1 MSDFSMCQ
9 NITFFVFFL
18 YNKIPKS
25 CVEIAELLQ
34 QSQNPSVNQTLL
46 SPEKIKE
53 GLKRQQEKN
62 ADALR

>member
-1 MSDFSMCQ
+1 VSQFC
-9 NITFFVFFL
+9 FFL
-18 YNKIPKS
+18 ISFSLFNKIPKS
-25 CVEIAELLQ
+25 CVAIAEVLQ
-34 QSQNPSVNQTLL
+34 QSKNPSVNQALL